1 MCVSPDSLVFLSV
14 WEIFA
19 LRDNLEES
27 SIEFEWGI
35 LIKRKGLQGSNNK
48 EMNGWICLLT

>member
-19 LRDNLEES
+19 LRDNVEES
-27 SIEFEWGI
+27 SKFEWGI

>member
-14 WEIFA
+14 WEIIA
-19 LRDNLEES
+19 LRYEVEES

-35 LIKRKGLQGSNNK
+35 LIKRKGLQGSNYK
-48 EMNGWICLLT
+48 EINVWICLLT